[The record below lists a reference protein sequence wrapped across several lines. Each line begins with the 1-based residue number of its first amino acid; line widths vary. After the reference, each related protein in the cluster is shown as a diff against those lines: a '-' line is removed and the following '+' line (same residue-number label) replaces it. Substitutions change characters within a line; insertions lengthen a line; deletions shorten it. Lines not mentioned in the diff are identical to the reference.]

1 MKKRRF
7 TEEQIIGILKQS
19 EAGMKVVE
27 VCRQNGISD
36 ATFYKWR
43 EKYGGMTV
51 SEARRLHQLEE
62 ENSRL
67 KDWSRC
73 RRSTSLCSRMSSEK
87 TSEAIGQKRCCS
99 FHSGKVQLL

>member
-1 MKKRRF
+1 
-7 TEEQIIGILKQS
+7 
-19 EAGMKVVE
+19 MKVVE

-67 KDWSRC
+67 KRLVAEQVLDIVM
-73 RRSTSLCSRMSSEK
+73 LK
-87 TSEAIGQKRCCS
+87 DVIGKN
-99 FHSGKVQLL
+99 F

>member
-7 TEEQIIGILKQS
+7 TEEQIIGILMQA
-19 EAGMKVVE
+19 EAGMKIVE

-43 EKYGGMTV
+43 EKYGNMTV

-67 KDWSRC
+67 KRLVAEQALDIIM
-73 RRSTSLCSRMSSEK
+73 LK
-87 TSEAIGQKRCCS
+87 DVIGKN
-99 FHSGKVQLL
+99 F

>member
-67 KDWSRC
+67 KRLVAEQVLDIVM
-73 RRSTSLCSRMSSEK
+73 LK
-87 TSEAIGQKRCCS
+87 DVIGKN
-99 FHSGKVQLL
+99 F

>member
-7 TEEQIIGILKQS
+7 TEEQIIGILKQA
-19 EAGMKVVE
+19 EAGMKIVE

-43 EKYGGMTV
+43 EKYGNMTV

-67 KDWSRC
+67 KRLVAEQALDIIM
-73 RRSTSLCSRMSSEK
+73 LK
-87 TSEAIGQKRCCS
+87 YVIGKN
-99 FHSGKVQLL
+99 F

>member
-7 TEEQIIGILKQS
+7 TEEHIIGILKQA
-19 EAGMKVVE
+19 EAGMKIVE

-43 EKYGGMTV
+43 EKYGNMTV

-67 KDWSRC
+67 KRLVAEQALDIIM
-73 RRSTSLCSRMSSEK
+73 LK
-87 TSEAIGQKRCCS
+87 DVIGKN
-99 FHSGKVQLL
+99 F

>member
-7 TEEQIIGILKQS
+7 TEEQIIGILKQA

-67 KDWSRC
+67 KRLVAEQALDIIM
-73 RRSTSLCSRMSSEK
+73 LK
-87 TSEAIGQKRCCS
+87 DVIGKN
-99 FHSGKVQLL
+99 F

>member
-7 TEEQIIGILKQS
+7 TEEQIIGILKQA
-19 EAGMKVVE
+19 EAGMKIVE

-43 EKYGGMTV
+43 EKYGNMTV

-67 KDWSRC
+67 KRLVAEQALDISM
-73 RRSTSLCSRMSSEK
+73 LK
-87 TSEAIGQKRCCS
+87 DVIGKN
-99 FHSGKVQLL
+99 F

>member
-7 TEEQIIGILKQS
+7 TEEQIIGILKQA
-19 EAGMKVVE
+19 EAGMKIVE

-43 EKYGGMTV
+43 EKYGNMTV

-67 KDWSRC
+67 KRLVAEQALDIIM
-73 RRSTSLCSRMSSEK
+73 LKDVIGK
-87 TSEAIGQKRCCS
+87 TSDALR
-99 FHSGKVQLL
+99 

>member
-67 KDWSRC
+67 KRLVAEQVLDIVM
-73 RRSTSLCSRMSSEK
+73 LK
-87 TSEAIGQKRCCS
+87 DVN
-99 FHSGKVQLL
+99 GKNF

>member
-7 TEEQIIGILKQS
+7 TEEQIIGILKQA
-19 EAGMKVVE
+19 EAGMKIVE
-27 VCRQNGISD
+27 VCRQNGIS
-36 ATFYKWR
+36 APTFYKLW

-67 KDWSRC
+67 KRLIAEQALDIAM
-73 RRSTSLCSRMSSEK
+73 LK
-87 TSEAIGQKRCCS
+87 DVIGKN
-99 FHSGKVQLL
+99 F

>member
-7 TEEQIIGILKQS
+7 TEERIIGILKQA
-19 EAGMKVVE
+19 EAGMKIVE

-67 KDWSRC
+67 KRLVAEQALDIAM
-73 RRSTSLCSRMSSEK
+73 LK
-87 TSEAIGQKRCCS
+87 DVIGKN
-99 FHSGKVQLL
+99 F

>member
-7 TEEQIIGILKQS
+7 TEEQIIGILKQG
-19 EAGMKVVE
+19 EAGMKIVE

-43 EKYGGMTV
+43 EKYGNMTV

-67 KDWSRC
+67 KRLVAEQALDIIM
-73 RRSTSLCSRMSSEK
+73 LK
-87 TSEAIGQKRCCS
+87 DVIGKN
-99 FHSGKVQLL
+99 F

>member
-1 MKKRRF
+1 MKTRRF
-7 TEEQIIGILKQS
+7 TEEQILGILKQA
-19 EAGMKVVE
+19 EAGMKIVE

-43 EKYGGMTV
+43 EKYGNMTV

-67 KDWSRC
+67 KRLVAEQALDIIM
-73 RRSTSLCSRMSSEK
+73 LK
-87 TSEAIGQKRCCS
+87 DVIGKN
-99 FHSGKVQLL
+99 F

>member
-27 VCRQNGISD
+27 VCRRNGISD

-67 KDWSRC
+67 KRLVAEQVLDIVM
-73 RRSTSLCSRMSSEK
+73 LK
-87 TSEAIGQKRCCS
+87 DVN
-99 FHSGKVQLL
+99 GKNF

>member
-7 TEEQIIGILKQS
+7 TEEQIIGILKQA
-19 EAGMKVVE
+19 EAGMKIVE

-67 KDWSRC
+67 KRLVEEQALDIAM
-73 RRSTSLCSRMSSEK
+73 LK
-87 TSEAIGQKRCCS
+87 DVIGKN
-99 FHSGKVQLL
+99 F

>member
-1 MKKRRF
+1 MKRRRF
-7 TEEQIIGILKQS
+7 SEEQIIGILKQA

-43 EKYGGMTV
+43 EKYSGMTV
-51 SEARRLHQLEE
+51 SEAKRLHQLEE

-67 KDWSRC
+67 KRLVAEQALDIIM
-73 RRSTSLCSRMSSEK
+73 LK
-87 TSEAIGQKRCCS
+87 DVIGKN
-99 FHSGKVQLL
+99 F